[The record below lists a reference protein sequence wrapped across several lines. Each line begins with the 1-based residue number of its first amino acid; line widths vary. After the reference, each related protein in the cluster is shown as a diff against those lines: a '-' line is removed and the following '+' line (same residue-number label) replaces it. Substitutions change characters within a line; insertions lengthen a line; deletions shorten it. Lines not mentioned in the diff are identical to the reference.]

1 MRDIAEEI
9 DALDD
14 AAGSLVDD
22 LFSNDNEAPQATRSL
37 PASNFATPIVA
48 GPTATQ
54 VAEALKPTNWT
65 GSSWT
70 TSPRRSKPTFNTA
83 VSPLASHSLF

>member
-22 LFSNDNEAPQATRSL
+22 LFSNDNEAPPGDAIAPGVELCDANRGRTDGDPGRGGVEADQL
-37 PASNFATPIVA
+37 D
-48 GPTATQ
+48 GLELDDLTAPF
-54 VAEALKPTNWT
+54 EAD
-65 GSSWT
+65 
-70 TSPRRSKPTFNTA
+70 F
-83 VSPLASHSLF
+83 